1 MNSNT
6 YATVELL
13 RRRITGVTPA
23 IKEYKSRTTMPL
35 QLSKYHALGNDYLI
49 GSDADCRALDT
60 RMVRRLCHRNLGVGS
75 DGLLVYAPIGDGAF
89 RVRILNP
96 DGSEAEKSG
105 NGLRILARHLWDRK
119 LVGDAAFAVVTAG
132 GRVRARVL
140 DDGRRVTVDMG
151 RAVFEPSAIPVRVD
165 GPRAIDVPLVVAGRE
180 LRINAVSMGNPH
192 CVVLLDDIS
201 EALAREIGPVLEAH
215 ELFPNRTN
223 VQLVKVLGPEDLAI
237 EIWERG
243 AGYTL
248 ASGTSSCAVVS
259 VAHLRGLCGRSVRV
273 HSPGGVVAVEIGD
286 DDDLRM
292 TGAVQRIATIE
303 VDDECF
309 AADGG

>member
-1 MNSNT
+1 MT
-6 YATVELL
+6 L
-13 RRRITGVTPA
+13 P
-23 IKEYKSRTTMPL
+23 
-35 QLSKYHALGNDYLI
+35 LSKYHALGNDYLI
-49 GSDADCRALDT
+49 GSEADCRALDAA
-60 RMVRRLCHRNLGVGS
+60 MVRRLCHRNLGVGS
-75 DGLLVYAPIGDGAF
+75 DGLLVYAPIDGGEF
-89 RVRILNP
+89 RVRIINP

-140 DDGRRVTVDMG
+140 DEGRRVTVDMG

-180 LRINAVSMGNPH
+180 IRINAVSMGNPH

-201 EALAREIGPVLEAH
+201 EALARALGPVLEAH
-215 ELFPNRTN
+215 DLFPHRTN
-223 VQLVKVLGPEDLAI
+223 VQLVKVLGPQDLAV

-248 ASGTSSCAVVS
+248 ASGTSSCAAVS

-286 DDDLRM
+286 DDNLRM
-292 TGAVQRIATIE
+292 TGAVQRIATFE

-309 AADGG
+309 APAGG

>member
-1 MNSNT
+1 MT
-6 YATVELL
+6 
-13 RRRITGVTPA
+13 I
-23 IKEYKSRTTMPL
+23 
-35 QLSKYHALGNDYLI
+35 QLAKYHALGNDYLV
-49 GSDADCRALDT
+49 GSEADCGGLDAP
-60 RMVRRLCHRNLGVGS
+60 RVRRLCHRHLGVGS
-75 DGLLVYAPIGDGAF
+75 DGLLVFAPTDAGAF
-89 RVRILNP
+89 RVRIINP

-119 LVGDAAFAVVTAG
+119 LVGDTAFEVVTAG

-140 DDGRRVTVDMG
+140 DQGHRVTVDMG
-151 RAVFEPSAIPVRVD
+151 RAVFAPPAIPVRVD
-165 GPRAIDVPLVVAGRE
+165 GPRAIDLPLRVAGRE

-192 CVVLLDDIS
+192 CVVFLDDIS
-201 EALAREIGPVLEAH
+201 ETLARELGPLLETH

-223 VQLVKVLGPEDLAI
+223 VQLVKVLGPKDMAI

-259 VAHLRGLCGRSVRV
+259 VAYLRGLCGRSVRV
-273 HSPGGVVAVEIGD
+273 HSPGGVVAVEID
-286 DDDLRM
+286 EDFDITM
-292 TGAVQRIATIE
+292 TGAVQRIATVE

-309 AADGG
+309 APETDGNA